1 MPKPIT
7 SLVNFFGFLGFLL
20 GLRSLCLN
28 RLFDLR
34 LSAFKSWG
42 GVVGILGALH
52 LPFLK
57 HLGGDAK
64 LVHPSWI
71 HLVDVTLVEEDEEDH
86 IIPEATNAVHGWH
99 LDHKGEYVV
108 NEGVES
114 LVCHHPPRKVS
125 HALQLVVDEELG
137 RHHDEAK
144 GE

>member
-42 GVVGILGALH
+42 GIVGILGALH

-64 LVHPSWI
+64 LIDPGNKRMI
-71 HLVDVTLVEEDEEDH
+71 EDE
-86 IIPEATNAVHGWH
+86 G
-99 LDHKGEYVV
+99 
-108 NEGVES
+108 S
-114 LVCHHPPRKVS
+114 RKRT
-125 HALQLVVDEELG
+125 LT
-137 RHHDEAK
+137 
-144 GE
+144 